1 MNLVGQGAHQGIT
14 QVKAP
19 FLTVLFATC
28 ALAQETPAI
37 TPPAEVAAPASSP
50 STEAPAASVQ
60 QSAAPAPADRGPQY
74 TRYDHRGALGL
85 LLATTA
91 ERKDAAGW
99 GALSDAGWRA
109 GLEIG
114 GTYPLSYSGNELK
127 LSVRTLLGGPVVDTA
142 VYFGFRGYFDLSFWK
157 SQLDQWKTF
166 FDLDVGA
173 HFTPAWSLDL
183 RDGLA
188 GPLSA
193 PGTVSAGFT
202 VQGGPRVAIGVQFDF
217 LPVSGAYLAFAGQ
230 LGFGTG
236 VRFGAELLF
245 GFQLRSYLLE

>member
-1 MNLVGQGAHQGIT
+1 VQQT
-14 QVKAP
+14 
-19 FLTVLFATC
+19 
-28 ALAQETPAI
+28 
-37 TPPAEVAAPASSP
+37 AAP
-50 STEAPAASVQ
+50 
-60 QSAAPAPADRGPQY
+60 PQDE
-74 TRYDHRGALGL
+74 TSHFPQRYDHRGALGL

-99 GALSDAGWRA
+99 GAFNDAGWRA

-114 GTYPLSYSGNELK
+114 GTYPVSFSGNEFK

-142 VYFGFRGYFDLSFWK
+142 VYVGFRGYFDLGFWK
-157 SQLDQWKTF
+157 WQLEQWKTF
-166 FDLDVGA
+166 FDLDLCA
-173 HFTPAWSLDL
+173 HFTPSWSQTY

-188 GPLSA
+188 SPLSA
-193 PGTVSAGFT
+193 PTTQTVGAT
-202 VQGGPRVAIGVQFDF
+202 VQGGPRVAIGVQLDF
-217 LPVSGAYLAFAGQ
+217 LPVAGAYLAAAGQ

>member
-1 MNLVGQGAHQGIT
+1 M
-14 QVKAP
+14 KAP
-19 FLTVLFATC
+19 LLIGLLATC

-37 TPPAEVAAPASSP
+37 
-50 STEAPAASVQ
+50 APAADTPAPAVAEAPPATVQ
-60 QSAAPAPADRGPQY
+60 QSAAPAAESGPQY

-99 GALSDAGWRA
+99 GVLSDAGWRA

-114 GTYPLSYSGNELK
+114 GTYPVSYSGNELK
-127 LSVRTLLGGPVVDTA
+127 LSVRTLLGGQVVDTA

-166 FDLDVGA
+166 FDLDIGA
-173 HFTPAWSLDL
+173 HFTPAWSISL

-193 PGTVSAGFT
+193 PGTVSSGVT

-217 LPVSGAYLAFAGQ
+217 LPVSGAYLAIAGQ

-245 GFQLRSYLLE
+245 GFQMRSYLLE